1 MIMSKPKLAGA
12 AIAAVLFVIILLQ
25 NSEMVVIDVLFW
37 PIILSKLVL
46 IPLLM
51 ALGFVV
57 GFLVAKLTGN
67 RGTATAVPPP
77 PPDRPDVQWSD
88 RGH

>member
-1 MIMSKPKLAGA
+1 MSKPKLAGA
-12 AIAAVLFVIILLQ
+12 AIAAVLFLIILLQ

-51 ALGFVV
+51 SLGFVL
-57 GFLVAKLTGN
+57 GFVVAKLTGS
-67 RGTATAVPPP
+67 RATTPVVTPPP
-77 PPDRPDVQWSD
+77 PNGPDVQWSD